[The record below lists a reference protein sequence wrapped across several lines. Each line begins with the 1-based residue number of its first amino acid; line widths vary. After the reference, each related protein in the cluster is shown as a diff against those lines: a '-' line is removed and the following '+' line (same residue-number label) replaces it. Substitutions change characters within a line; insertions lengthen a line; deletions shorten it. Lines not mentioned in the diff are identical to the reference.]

1 MYKEFH
7 GFKEKPF
14 NLVPNPSYLFL
25 SERHS
30 AALTFLEYGLAEKVG
45 FVMLTGEIGIGK
57 TTLIRYLLN
66 QIESEMDVAVIFNT
80 NVLTDDLIRLIL
92 SEFEIEYGDDIS
104 KSRALEIL
112 YEFLIDRY
120 AAGRK
125 VLLIIDEAQNLS
137 EAVLEEIR
145 MLSNLQT
152 DEEMLMQIMIVG
164 QPELRVKINDPRL
177 EQFAQRIAVS
187 YHLSAIN
194 RDETGKYIAHRL
206 EKAGGNP
213 DLFTEDA
220 IDRIFEVSCGI
231 PRTIN
236 LLCDGC
242 LVYSY
247 AEGQH
252 TIDDKIVE
260 QVIEDKGGIGIITRK
275 FGSSSATPSSGRGAA
290 VSYGPGSGSETTQ
303 GPGPAAQADACQNHK
318 NSVQE
323 MLEGILRVEK
333 YFHQQKKLYHAY
345 IKEMD
350 SRVTLCR
357 DARIADL
364 KTALAKERERN
375 EELALALG
383 RLQERYQQLS
393 QKVEGK
399 NQVERWG

>member
-1 MYKEFH
+1 MYKAFH

-25 SERHS
+25 SESHS
-30 AALTFLEYGLAEKVG
+30 AALTFLVYGLTEKVG

-66 QIESEMDVAVIFNT
+66 QIGSDMDVAVIFNT

-92 SEFEIEYGDDIS
+92 SEFEIEHEDDIS

-112 YEFLIDRY
+112 YEFLIERY

-152 DEEMLMQIMIVG
+152 DEDMLMQIMIVG
-164 QPELRVKINDPRL
+164 QPELREKIIDPRL

-187 YHLSAIN
+187 YHLSAMN
-194 RDETGKYIAHRL
+194 RDETGQYIAHRL
-206 EKAGGNP
+206 EKAGGDP
-213 DLFTEDA
+213 DLFTRDA
-220 IDRIFEVSCGI
+220 VDKIFEVSCGI

-242 LVYSY
+242 LVYTY

-252 TIDDKIVE
+252 TIDEQIVE
-260 QVIEDKGGIGIITRK
+260 QVIEEKGGIGIITRRSAA
-275 FGSSSATPSSGRGAA
+275 SSES
-290 VSYGPGSGSETTQ
+290 VSETAHGLGSESR
-303 GPGPAAQADACQNHK
+303 ADACLNDK
-318 NSVQE
+318 NTVRE
-323 MLEGILRVEK
+323 MLEGITRVEK
-333 YFHQQKKLYHAY
+333 YFHQQKEAYLAY
-345 IKEMD
+345 IREMD
-350 SRVTLCR
+350 SRADFCR
-357 DARIADL
+357 DARISDL
-364 KTALAKERERN
+364 KTALSKERERN
-375 EELALALG
+375 EKITVAFG
-383 RLQERYQQLS
+383 RLQERYRLLL
-393 QKVEGK
+393 QKFQEK
-399 NQVERWG
+399 NQV